1 MFTSDQYKI
10 LERFAELSDQLF
22 EEGVISTDSFTG
34 EIGEYFACSH
44 FHLKKTERVTEAV
57 DGVCSLG
64 KKYQV
69 KSKVFSKNSSLFSVD
84 KLKPKL
90 FDYLILVFLDTSYN
104 PIKIIRVS
112 SKSILTDKFNLTAN
126 NIYNF
131 ECIDKTKIY
140 IQPRIQMLLNEFAST
155 VQLLK
160 DEKITRSS
168 KIVGDIGEFYASK
181 RLDLNLSSSKN
192 EKGIDATNTKGLTF
206 EIKTRRVYESGRRKS
221 ETRRLNGLVG
231 KHAKF
236 LIVVTLDRTF
246 KCSGMWLIPMDN
258 LTNPKSA
265 NLRIVNNTI
274 GTLNL
279 IPSKIP
285 YLQNRAPFKSFNNIK

>member
-22 EEGVISTDSFTG
+22 EVDVISTDSFTG
-34 EIGEYFACSH
+34 EIGEYLACSH
-44 FHLKKTERVTEAV
+44 FHLKKIARVTEAI

-69 KSKVFSKNSSLFSVD
+69 KSKVFSKNSSLFRVD
-84 KLKPKL
+84 KLMPKL

-112 SKSILTDKFNLTAN
+112 SKFILNDKFSLTAS

-131 ECIDKTKIY
+131 EYIDKTNIY
-140 IQPRIQMLLNEFAST
+140 IQPRIKILLNEFAST

-160 DEKITRSS
+160 NEKIIRSS

-181 RLDLNLSSSKN
+181 RLDLNLSCKMN
-192 EKGIDATNTKGLTF
+192 EKGIDATNISGLTF
-206 EIKTRRVYESGRRKS
+206 EIKTRRVYDSGRRKS

-231 KHAKF
+231 KRAKY
-236 LIVVTLDRTF
+236 LIVVTLDR
-246 KCSGMWLIPMDN
+246 
-258 LTNPKSA
+258 A
-265 NLRIVNNTI
+265 
-274 GTLNL
+274 
-279 IPSKIP
+279 
-285 YLQNRAPFKSFNNIK
+285 FN